1 MSSVVEQVHQCLLE
15 SRLNKDP
22 HVSVKGGLTIVEI
35 LVAAKCCF
43 RCCLRFVGC
52 TNFRLY
58 AFDENELHDA
68 FNQLLYQDRQLNY
81 NVDENAV
88 CSACLGSIQY
98 ADSYVDN
105 VCEQL
110 KKEDYKT
117 NSCCLTCT
125 LPVSILLRDHLLKV
139 HVMNTLVELYADQEY
154 TSDLVRLYKDVNVR
168 DPKDFFKYLFGMKLK
183 EKTGF
188 HLDADGA
195 LLMTVVISHE
205 PTAKDHL
212 FLAELKEP
220 LLKMRTVRQKKIR
233 VTVGDSRP
241 CIIEALTKLDNE
253 EAKSFTAI
261 PPAQPTERAKFDSVA
276 LLHTSSH
283 VGGRYLKYS
292 REYSQTPWA
301 IKGRKLAEHS
311 VSDCFAEIIRKYH
324 RADDTKFV
332 TAGREDANVRMLGT
346 GRPFYLELINP
357 RTPRLSDEQYKQIE
371 QEINN
376 QPIHKDN
383 VQVRHLGYIKP
394 EYTSIIKEGEETKTK
409 RYRALVWLSEPLT
422 DQVIERI
429 NKVGSVPF
437 TIQQKT
443 PVRVF
448 QRRSAAIRPKVIHTS
463 TIARL
468 HPDVDLDS
476 PEARYGVLKLHTQA
490 GTYIKE
496 YVHGD
501 LGRTLPNLAS
511 VGGIHS
517 ADLLELDVMD
527 VDLVWPPQFGAIA
540 NNEETS
546 TDVSNENNKRPLL
559 NVQ

>member
-1 MSSVVEQVHQCLLE
+1 MSSVVERVHQCLLE
-15 SRLNKDP
+15 SKLNKDP
-22 HVSVKGGLTIVEI
+22 HVSVKGALTIVDI

-43 RCCLRFVGC
+43 RCCLRFLGC
-52 TNFRLY
+52 TNFRIY
-58 AFDENELHDA
+58 AFEETELRDA
-68 FNQLLYQDRQLNY
+68 FNQLLYQDRQLSYSVNG
-81 NVDENAV
+81 NAV
-88 CSACLGSIQY
+88 CSACLGSIQF
-98 ADSYVDN
+98 ADSYVDS

-117 NSCCLTCT
+117 DSCCLTCT

-139 HVMNTLVELYADQEY
+139 HVMNTLVEVYMGQEY
-154 TSDLVRLYKDVNVR
+154 ASDLVRLYKDVNVR

-183 EKTGF
+183 EKTGL

-195 LLMTVVISHE
+195 LLMTVIISHE

-253 EAKSFTAI
+253 EAKSLTAI
-261 PPAQPTERAKFDSVA
+261 PPAEPTERAKFDSVT
-276 LLHTSSH
+276 LLHTSSY
-283 VGGRYLKYS
+283 VGGRYLKFS

-357 RTPRLSDEQYKQIE
+357 RTPRLSDEEYRQIE

-429 NKVGSVPF
+429 NKVGSSPF

-468 HPDVDLDS
+468 HPNVDLNS
-476 PEARYGVLKLHTQA
+476 PEAHYGVLKLHTQA

-540 NNEETS
+540 DVEETS
-546 TDVSNENNKRPLL
+546 DVSNENNKRPLS
-559 NVQ
+559 N

>member
-1 MSSVVEQVHQCLLE
+1 
-15 SRLNKDP
+15 
-22 HVSVKGGLTIVEI
+22 
-35 LVAAKCCF
+35 
-43 RCCLRFVGC
+43 
-52 TNFRLY
+52 
-58 AFDENELHDA
+58 
-68 FNQLLYQDRQLNY
+68 
-81 NVDENAV
+81 
-88 CSACLGSIQY
+88 
-98 ADSYVDN
+98 
-105 VCEQL
+105 
-110 KKEDYKT
+110 
-117 NSCCLTCT
+117 
-125 LPVSILLRDHLLKV
+125 
-139 HVMNTLVELYADQEY
+139 MNTLVEKYADQDY
-154 TSDLVRLYKDVNVR
+154 ASDLVKRYKEVAVR

-183 EKTGF
+183 EKTGL
-188 HLDADGA
+188 HLDAEGA
-195 LLMTVVISHE
+195 LVMTVVISHE

-241 CIIEALTKLDNE
+241 CIIEALTKLDSE

-261 PPAQPTERAKFDSVA
+261 PPAEPTERAKFDSVT

-283 VGGRYLKYS
+283 VGGRYLKFS

-311 VSDCFAEIIRKYH
+311 VSECFAEIIRKYH

-357 RTPRLSDEQYKQIE
+357 RTPRLSEEEYKQIE
-371 QEINN
+371 QEINT
-376 QPIHKDN
+376 QSIHKDN
-383 VQVRHLGYIKP
+383 VQVRHLSYIEPK
-394 EYTSIIKEGEETKTK
+394 YTSIIKEGEETKTK

-429 NKVGSVPF
+429 NKIGSSPF

-448 QRRSAAIRPKVIHTS
+448 QRRSAAVRPKVIHTS
-463 TIARL
+463 TISRL
-468 HPDVDLDS
+468 HQDVDMNS

-527 VDLVWPPQFGAIA
+527 VDLVWPPQIRATTA
-540 NNEETS
+540 DVEETS
-546 TDVSNENNKRPLL
+546 ADVSNENNKRPLS

>member
-1 MSSVVEQVHQCLLE
+1 MSSVVERVHQCLLD
-15 SRLNKDP
+15 SKLNKDP
-22 HVSVKGGLTIVEI
+22 QVSVKGALTIVEI
-35 LVAAKCCF
+35 LVTAKCCF
-43 RCCLRFVGC
+43 RCCLRFLGC
-52 TNFRLY
+52 TNFGLY
-58 AFDENELHDA
+58 AFEEAELRDA
-68 FNQLLYQDRQLNY
+68 FNQLLYQDRQIKY

-98 ADSYVDN
+98 ADSYVDS

-117 NSCCLTCT
+117 DSCCLTCT

-139 HVMNTLVELYADQEY
+139 HVMSTLAEVYADREY

-183 EKTGF
+183 EKTGL

-195 LLMTVVISHE
+195 LVMTVVISHE

-241 CIIEALTKLDNE
+241 CIIEALTKLDSQ

-261 PPAQPTERAKFDSVA
+261 PPAEPTERAKFDSVT

-283 VGGRYLKYS
+283 VGGRYLKFS

-429 NKVGSVPF
+429 NKVGSSPF

-448 QRRSAAIRPKVIHTS
+448 QRRSAAVRPKVIHTS
-463 TIARL
+463 TISRL
-468 HPDVDLDS
+468 QPNVDLNS

-527 VDLVWPPQFGAIA
+527 VDLVWPPQFGATA
-540 NNEETS
+540 DHEEAS
-546 TDVSNENNKRPLL
+546 ADVSNENNKRPLS